1 MVLSKLLAESFEE
14 SMELSYLRTS
24 VSKKAIVQLVYLS
37 KTLKV
42 DLDYL
47 SSRLGLFF
55 YRMVAL
61 WAEARFTFSWR
72 R

>member
-37 KTLKV
+37 KVIRV
-42 DLDYL
+42 DLDYHR
-47 SSRLGLFF
+47 SRLGVSF
-55 YRMVAL
+55 YRMVA
-61 WAEARFTFSWR
+61 
-72 R
+72 